1 MSRTIRQT
9 LPDPPP
15 VYDQAYIAKLVNAVN
30 NYMVQKEAQ
39 GELVTARLILTDT
52 LRVPADVP
60 NVATLPTGTVY
71 LVSTNNITTGMWLL
85 TVVNPGDPA

>member
-52 LRVPADVP
+52 LRVPIDVP

>member
-1 MSRTIRQT
+1 MARTIRQD

-15 VYDQAYIAKLVNAVN
+15 IYDQAYIAKLANAIN
-30 NYMVQKEAQ
+30 AYMVQREAQ

-60 NVATLPTGTVY
+60 DVSTLPTGTVY

-85 TVVNPGDPA
+85 TVVNTGDPT